1 MAAYVRSLDPNHMI
15 TVGSE
20 GFYGASTPELLSNNP
35 GPWGV
40 EMGQDFVTNTNIP
53 QIDFATVHAWPDN
66 WMIPQEKT
74 AAFLDK
80 WVQSHINVSTKAL
93 KTKKP
98 VLFEEFGKK
107 LQSNE
112 QTAEGIR
119 QLRDPI
125 YASTYDSVEKAI
137 GMGQPIAGSLFWKW
151 AIPVFNR
158 QDPRGPYGVLPTD
171 TTMAYVKEHS
181 QFMKRKLNSVPP
193 VGGAARRARGG
204 ALAGALWEGP
214 GGGRGHAAA
223 CGGRCPC
230 HPALAPD
237 PAPPC
242 LHPPFPPQEPQVRPR
257 RLVRCL
263 QHRHPG
269 ALLREPRQGRRRV
282 LRAQQWHDRGRG
294 HVQRGGPEAGA
305 GAARQEHSG
314 VPHRGRLLQAG
325 HRRARAGLHQGGGQ
339 GQELSGAGVTGR
351 PGGVTARAA
360 PRPEAAA
367 RRRRPPAGAYLCRR
381 LLVP

>member
-1 MAAYVRSLDPNHMI
+1 MAAFVRSQDPNHMI

-98 VLFEEFGKK
+98 VMFEEFGKK
-107 LQSNE
+107 LDANQ

-119 QLRDPI
+119 QVRAREGAGRWPGSPPGGGWGPRGGGGPLAGQSLTGGEHLRAAGAASSDPDCRPHASGRSILTPPPPSSPPPPHPPQLRDPI

-137 GMGQPIAGSLFWKW
+137 GQSQPIAGSLFWKW

-171 TTMAYVKEHS
+171 TTMAYIKEHA

-193 VGGAARRARGG
+193 VRGRWMVATGGSRGGRASGLFPSAGGLFPRSGSIAPGAAAASLLGVSCCAPA
-204 ALAGALWEGP
+204 ALVSLALRP
-214 GGGRGHAAA
+214 VSPR
-223 CGGRCPC
+223 
-230 HPALAPD
+230 
-237 PAPPC
+237 PAPPARP
-242 LHPPFPPQEPQVRPR
+242 HPPLPLTPPPTRSAPTAALARGSAPSTPTR
-257 RLVRCL
+257 R
-263 QHRHPG
+263 
-269 ALLREPRQGRRRV
+269 
-282 LRAQQWHDRGRG
+282 
-294 HVQRGGPEAGA
+294 
-305 GAARQEHSG
+305 S
-314 VPHRGRLLQAG
+314 
-325 HRRARAGLHQGGGQ
+325 ARA
-339 GQELSGAGVTGR
+339 
-351 PGGVTARAA
+351 
-360 PRPEAAA
+360 
-367 RRRRPPAGAYLCRR
+367 
-381 LLVP
+381 